1 MEVVI
6 AWREEGWTGGNPE
19 ALMAAAGISA
29 LNANRDSLLDDP
41 VLSVPEIFFK

>member
-6 AWREEGWTGGNPE
+6 AWREEGWTGVNPE

-41 VLSVPEIFFK
+41 VLSLPEIFFK